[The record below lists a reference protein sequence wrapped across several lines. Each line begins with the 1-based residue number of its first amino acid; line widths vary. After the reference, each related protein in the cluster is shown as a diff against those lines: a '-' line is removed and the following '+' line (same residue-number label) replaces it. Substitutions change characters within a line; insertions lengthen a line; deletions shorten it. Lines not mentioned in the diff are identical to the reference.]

1 MREFETVE
9 ELHAKLLDMAKV
21 FHDICQK
28 HQIPYYMLGGTMLG
42 AIRHKGFIPWDD
54 DMDFGIPREHFENF
68 QKACLDEL
76 PLCYKLHTVETSEYA
91 ALGINKLS
99 DQSTKVVETYSVKSS
114 EYIGINIDIF
124 PLDQTNNNTS
134 FCSFN
139 MYIRGLF
146 KLQKLLFIESKNR
159 PCLKKILANVIQ
171 SVFQISRKFIPSY
184 ITNIMKGRLSQKKK
198 DYIINYFG
206 AWGMK
211 ELLPKDVFGVPRL
224 YKFDSIEL
232 YGVEKYDDYLKS
244 LYGDYMQL
252 PSEENRHLH
261 FDNIFYL

>member
-1 MREFETVE
+1 MREIKTSK
-9 ELHAKLLDMAKV
+9 ELHLVLLDIAKV
-21 FHDICQK
+21 FHEICQK

-54 DMDFGIPREHFENF
+54 DMDFGIPREYFEKF
-68 QKACLDEL
+68 QKACLNEL
-76 PLCYKLHTVETSEYA
+76 PLYYKLHTVETSEYA

-99 DQSTKVVETYSVKSS
+99 DQRTKVIETYSVKST
-114 EYIGINIDIF
+114 EYMGINIDIF
-124 PLDQTNNNTS
+124 PLDQTNNNAS

-146 KLQKLLFIESKNR
+146 KLQKLLFVESKNR
-159 PCLKKILANVIQ
+159 AYLKKILANIIQ
-171 SVFQISRKFIPSY
+171 YVFRISRKFIPSY
-184 ITNIMKGRLSQKKK
+184 ITNIMKGRLSRKRL

-211 ELLPKDVFGVPRL
+211 ELLPKDVFGIACL
-224 YKFDSIEL
+224 YKFESIEL

-252 PSEENRHLH
+252 PSKDKRHLH